1 MNAFDCCTYT
11 HTHRRRLHKIQ
22 SSRKSKIIRSVKSR
36 SVATPQTETSPL
48 GHDRMSEAH
57 PHIHG
62 SEASAQKQGNPQ
74 EPPFDLDL
82 PYRQVTDNANLN
94 EYVTET
100 KTGEIPANGANGHGD
115 YRLVTF
121 LENDRENPKNWSK
134 AYKWYCTMVV
144 AFTCFVVAM
153 NSAIITADI
162 PGVKASFDVSEEVA
176 LVSVTVFVMGFG
188 IGMSTQITIKQNYF

>member
-1 MNAFDCCTYT
+1 MSQP
-11 HTHRRRLHKIQ
+11 HLE
-22 SSRKSKIIRSVKSR
+22 SRGS
-36 SVATPQTETSPL
+36 TTSTL
-48 GHDRMSEAH
+48 TGDHH
-57 PHIHG
+57 
-62 SEASAQKQGNPQ
+62 PQ

-82 PYRQVTDNANLN
+82 PYRQLTANANLN

-100 KTGEIPANGANGHGD
+100 KTGEIPANGANGKAD

-121 LENDRENPKNWSK
+121 LENDPANPKNWSK
-134 AYKWYCTMVV
+134 AFKWYCTMVV

-162 PGVKASFDVSEEVA
+162 DGIKKTFNVSEEVA

-188 IGMSTQITIKQNYF
+188 IGTSTPDNLISFEGHPG

>member
-1 MNAFDCCTYT
+1 MSHPNPET
-11 HTHRRRLHKIQ
+11 HNST
-22 SSRKSKIIRSVKSR
+22 
-36 SVATPQTETSPL
+36 
-48 GHDRMSEAH
+48 
-57 PHIHG
+57 
-62 SEASAQKQGNPQ
+62 ASTLNTAGNPQ

-82 PYRQVTDNANLN
+82 PYRQLNANANLN

-100 KTGEIPANGANGHGD
+100 KTGEIPANGANGHEN

-121 LENDRENPKNWSK
+121 LENDPANPKNWSK

-162 PGVKASFDVSEEVA
+162 PGVKASFNVSEEVA

-188 IGMSTQITIKQNYF
+188 IGTSTHDNQISEGHPG